1 MFYQNKF
8 TANTQLK
15 ISPFFE
21 RTSKLNESQEWRR
34 WSGYL
39 AATSYEL
46 THENEYFAI
55 RTKAAL
61 LDISPLKKYIIE
73 GPDAQILLDRLV
85 TRNIAICKVSQVMY
99 TPWCDEHGKVID
111 DGTVQRLSENKFR
124 ITSAEPN
131 LEWIESNSSGMDV
144 IIKDDSYSTAA
155 LALQG
160 PNSRSILNAVSSKS
174 LDSLKFFWM
183 MDTTFEN
190 IPVTISR
197 TGYTGD
203 LGYEIWMDP
212 NDALSV
218 WDLLIDKGKTF
229 GITPTGLHAL
239 DIARIEA
246 GLILL
251 DVDYI
256 STRHALIESRK
267 SSPYEL
273 GLGWAVKLKKK
284 NFIGK
289 APLHK
294 ELANGSSWSFVGIE
308 IEWSGF
314 EKHYRAVGL
323 APGLP
328 STAWRT
334 STPLYNN
341 NEQVGYA
348 TSGTWSPLLK
358 RYIALA
364 HVKSKYAKEGSELMF
379 ELKVEHFRKLTK
391 ATVVKTPFFNPERK
405 RSCPQYKNMMLL
417 LLAVVTMD

>member
-203 LGYEIWMDP
+203 LGYEIWMNP

-405 RSCPQYKNMMLL
+405 RSCPQ
-417 LLAVVTMD
+417 

>member
-1 MFYQNKF
+1 MSYENQF
-8 TANTQLK
+8 TVHTQLK
-15 ISPFFE
+15 LSPFFE

-39 AATSYEL
+39 AATQYEL
-46 THENEYFAI
+46 THDNEYFAI

-61 LDISPLKKYIIE
+61 LDITPLYKYIIE
-73 GPDAQILLDRLV
+73 GSDAQRFLDRLV
-85 TRNIAICKVSQVMY
+85 TRNIKISKVGQVMY
-99 TPWCDEHGKVID
+99 TPWCDENGKQID

-131 LEWIESNSSGMDV
+131 LEWIETNAAGMDLS
-144 IIKDDSYSTAA
+144 ISDDSFTTAA

-160 PNSRSILNAVSSKS
+160 PNSRAILNKVASDS
-174 LDSLKFFWM
+174 LNSLKFFWM
-183 MDTTFEN
+183 MDTTFGD

-212 NDALSV
+212 KDALAV
-218 WDLLIDKGKTF
+218 WDLLLEKGKSY
-229 GITPTGLHAL
+229 GITPTGLQAL
-239 DIARIEA
+239 DMARIEA

-256 STRHALIESRK
+256 STRHAIIQSRK

-273 GLGWAVKLKKK
+273 GLGWAVKMKKK
-284 NFIGK
+284 DFIGK
-289 APLHK
+289 KALEAEQARGP
-294 ELANGSSWSFVGIE
+294 EWEFVGIE
-308 IEWSGF
+308 IQWDEL
-314 EKHYRAVGL
+314 EAHYRKVGL

-334 STPLYNN
+334 STPLYKG

-348 TSGTWSPLLK
+348 TSVCWSPILK

-364 HVKSKYAKEGSELMF
+364 HVKAEYAKENTQLDF
-379 ELKVEHFRKLTK
+379 ELKVEHFRKLTP
-391 ATVVKTPFFNPERK
+391 ARIVETPFFDPERK
-405 RSCPQYKNMMLL
+405 RSCPQ
-417 LLAVVTMD
+417 

>member
-1 MFYQNKF
+1 MSYNKQF
-8 TANTQLK
+8 NAETQLK
-15 ISPFFE
+15 LSPFFD

-39 AATSYEL
+39 SATNYEL

-61 LDISPLKKYIIE
+61 LDITPLYKYLIQ
-73 GPDAQILLDRLV
+73 GPDALRFLDRLV
-85 TRNIAICKVSQVMY
+85 TRNINICKVGQVMY
-99 TPWCDEHGKVID
+99 TPWCDEDGKVID
-111 DGTVQRLSENKFR
+111 DGTVQRLSERKFR

-131 LEWIESNSSGMDV
+131 LEWFKYNASGKDLT
-144 IIKDDSYSTAA
+144 ISDDSVNTAA

-160 PNSRSILNAVSSKS
+160 PNSRAILNIVSSDS

-183 MDTTFEN
+183 METRFDD
-190 IPVTISR
+190 IPVSISR

-203 LGYEIWMDP
+203 LGYEIWMDSK
-212 NDALSV
+212 DALSV
-218 WDLLIDKGKTF
+218 WDFLMDKGKPF
-229 GITPTGLHAL
+229 GITPTGLQAL

-256 STRHALIESRK
+256 SSRHAIVESRK

-273 GLGWAVKLKKK
+273 GLGWAVKMKKK
-284 NFIGK
+284 DFIGK
-289 APLHK
+289 RALEA
-294 ELANGSSWSFVGIE
+294 ELARGSEWDFVGIDIHWTE
-308 IEWSGF
+308 LED
-314 EKHYRAVGL
+314 HYRKVGL

-328 STAWRT
+328 GTAWRT
-334 STPLYNN
+334 STPLYKG

-348 TSGTWSPLLK
+348 TSGCWSPILK

-364 HVKSKYAKEGSELMF
+364 HVKSDYAQSGSTLDF
-379 ELKVEHFRKLTK
+379 ELKVEHYRKVTP
-391 ATVVKTPFFNPERK
+391 AIIVKTPFFDPERK
-405 RSCPQYKNMMLL
+405 RSCP
-417 LLAVVTMD
+417 

>member
-15 ISPFFE
+15 LSPFFE

-34 WSGYL
+34 WAGYL

-61 LDISPLKKYIIE
+61 LDISPLKKYIVE
-73 GPDAQILLDRLV
+73 GPDAQNLLDRLV
-85 TRNIAICKVSQVMY
+85 TRNIAICKVGQVMY
-99 TPWCDEHGKVID
+99 TPWCDEEGKVID

-131 LEWIESNSSGMDV
+131 LEWIESNSTGMDV
-144 IIKDDSYSTAA
+144 MIKDDSYTTAA

-160 PNSRSILNAVSSKS
+160 PNSRAILNAVSSKS

-183 MDTTFEN
+183 METTFEN

-218 WDLLIDKGKTF
+218 WDLLMNKGKTF

-239 DIARIEA
+239 DIARVEA

-273 GLGWAVKLKKK
+273 GLGWSVKLKKK

-289 APLHK
+289 ARLV
-294 ELANGSSWSFVGIE
+294 EEFENSSEWSFVGIE
-308 IEWSGF
+308 IEWTGF
-314 EKHYRAVGL
+314 EKHYRAAGL

-391 ATVVKTPFFNPERK
+391 ATVVKTPFYDPERK
-405 RSCPQYKNMMLL
+405 RSCPQ
-417 LLAVVTMD
+417 

>member
-1 MFYQNKF
+1 MSYNKQF
-8 TANTQLK
+8 NAETQLK
-15 ISPFFE
+15 LSPFFD

-39 AATSYEL
+39 SATNYGL

-61 LDISPLKKYIIE
+61 LDITPLYKYLIE
-73 GPDAQILLDRLV
+73 GPDAQRFLDRLV
-85 TRNIAICKVSQVMY
+85 TRNINICKVGQVMY
-99 TPWCDEHGKVID
+99 TPWCDEDGKVID
-111 DGTVQRLSENKFR
+111 DGTVQRLSECKFR

-131 LEWIESNSSGMDV
+131 LEWLEYNAAGMDLT
-144 IIKDDSYSTAA
+144 ISDDSVTTAA
-155 LALQG
+155 VALQG
-160 PNSRSILNAVSSKS
+160 PNSRDILNAVSSDS

-183 MDTTFEN
+183 MDTMFNN
-190 IPVTISR
+190 IPVSISR

-212 NDALSV
+212 NDALFI
-218 WDLLIDKGKTF
+218 WDLLLEKGKPY
-229 GITPTGLHAL
+229 GITPTGLQAL

-256 STRHALIESRK
+256 SSRHAIVESRK

-273 GLGWAVKLKKK
+273 GLGWAVKINKKY
-284 NFIGK
+284 FIGK
-289 APLHK
+289 QALEREVTRGP
-294 ELANGSSWSFVGIE
+294 EWEFVGIE
-308 IEWSGF
+308 IQWTEL
-314 EKHYRAVGL
+314 ENHYRNVGL

-334 STPLYNN
+334 STPLYYNH
-341 NEQVGYA
+341 EQVGYA
-348 TSGTWSPLLK
+348 TSGAWSPILK

-364 HVKSKYAKEGSELMF
+364 HVKSAFAVEDTELQF
-379 ELKVEHFRKLTK
+379 ELKVEHFRKLTAAK
-391 ATVVKTPFFNPERK
+391 VVKTPFFDPERK
-405 RSCPQYKNMMLL
+405 RSCPR
-417 LLAVVTMD
+417 

>member
-1 MFYQNKF
+1 MSYKNNFAAQ
-8 TANTQLK
+8 TQLK
-15 ISPFFE
+15 LSPFFE

-34 WSGYL
+34 WAGYL

-55 RTKAAL
+55 RTKAGL
-61 LDISPLKKYIIE
+61 LDITPLKKYIVE
-73 GPDAQILLDRLV
+73 GTQSQQLLDQLV
-85 TRNIAICKVSQVMY
+85 TRNIAICKVGQVMY
-99 TPWCDEHGKVID
+99 TPWCDEDGKVID

-131 LEWIESNSSGMDV
+131 LEWIQSNAVGMDV
-144 IIKDDSYSTAA
+144 IVKDDSLTTAA

-160 PNSRSILNAVSSKS
+160 PNSRAILNSISSNT
-174 LDSLKFFWM
+174 LDNLKFFWM
-183 MDTTFEN
+183 METTFGN
-190 IPVTISR
+190 IPVSISR

-212 NDALSV
+212 NDALAV
-218 WDLLIDKGKTF
+218 WDLLMDKGKSF
-229 GITPTGLHAL
+229 GITATGLHAL

-256 STRHALIESRK
+256 SSRHALIESRK

-273 GLGWAVKLKKK
+273 GLGWTVKLKKDD
-284 NFIGK
+284 FIGK
-289 APLHK
+289 SSLQI
-294 ELANGSSWSFVGIE
+294 ELNQGFGWSFVGIE
-308 IEWSGF
+308 IKWPEF
-314 EKHYRAVGL
+314 EKHYREVGL

-328 STAWRT
+328 HTAWRT
-334 STPLYNN
+334 STPLYYKNK
-341 NEQVGYA
+341 QIGYA

-364 HVKSKYAKEGSELMF
+364 HLKSTYAHEGTELMF

-391 ATVVKTPFFNPERK
+391 ATVVKTPFYDPERK
-405 RSCPQYKNMMLL
+405 RSCPK
-417 LLAVVTMD
+417 

>member
-15 ISPFFE
+15 LSPFFE

-34 WSGYL
+34 WAGYL

-61 LDISPLKKYIIE
+61 LDISPLKKYIVE
-73 GPDAQILLDRLV
+73 GPDAQNLLDRLV
-85 TRNIAICKVSQVMY
+85 TRNIAICKVGQVMY
-99 TPWCDEHGKVID
+99 TPWCDEEGKVID

-131 LEWIESNSSGMDV
+131 LEWIESNSTGMDV
-144 IIKDDSYSTAA
+144 MIKDDSYSTAA

-160 PNSRSILNAVSSKS
+160 PNSRAILNAVSSKS

-183 MDTTFEN
+183 METTFEN

-218 WDLLIDKGKTF
+218 WDLLMNKGKTF

-239 DIARIEA
+239 DIARVEA

-273 GLGWAVKLKKK
+273 GLGWSVKLKKK

-289 APLHK
+289 ARLV
-294 ELANGSSWSFVGIE
+294 EEFENSSEWSFVGIE
-308 IEWSGF
+308 IEWTGF
-314 EKHYRAVGL
+314 EKHYRAAGL

-391 ATVVKTPFFNPERK
+391 ATVVKTPFYDPERK
-405 RSCPQYKNMMLL
+405 RSCPQ
-417 LLAVVTMD
+417 

>member
-1 MFYQNKF
+1 MSYNKQF
-8 TANTQLK
+8 NAETQLK
-15 ISPFFE
+15 LSPFFD

-39 AATSYEL
+39 SATNYGL

-61 LDISPLKKYIIE
+61 LDITPLYKYLIQ
-73 GPDAQILLDRLV
+73 GPDALRFLDRLV
-85 TRNIAICKVSQVMY
+85 TRNINICKVGQVMY
-99 TPWCDEHGKVID
+99 TPWCDEDGKVID
-111 DGTVQRLSENKFR
+111 DGTVQRLSERKFR

-131 LEWIESNSSGMDV
+131 LEWFKYNAAGMDLT
-144 IIKDDSYSTAA
+144 ISDDSVNTAA

-160 PNSRSILNAVSSKS
+160 PNSRAILNIVSSDS

-183 MDTTFEN
+183 METRFDD
-190 IPVTISR
+190 IPVSISR

-203 LGYEIWMDP
+203 LGYEIWMDSK
-212 NDALSV
+212 DALSV
-218 WDLLIDKGKTF
+218 WDFLMDKGKPF
-229 GITPTGLHAL
+229 GITPTGLQAL

-256 STRHALIESRK
+256 SSRHAIVESRK

-273 GLGWAVKLKKK
+273 GLGWAVKMKKK
-284 NFIGK
+284 DFIGK
-289 APLHK
+289 RALEA
-294 ELANGSSWSFVGIE
+294 ELARRSEWEFVGIDIHWTE
-308 IEWSGF
+308 LED
-314 EKHYRAVGL
+314 HYRKVGL

-328 STAWRT
+328 GTAWRT
-334 STPLYNN
+334 STPLYKG

-348 TSGTWSPLLK
+348 TSGCWSPILK

-364 HVKSKYAKEGSELMF
+364 HVKSDYAQSGSTLDF
-379 ELKVEHFRKLTK
+379 ELKVEHYRKVTP
-391 ATVVKTPFFNPERK
+391 AIIVKTPFFDPERK
-405 RSCPQYKNMMLL
+405 RSCP
-417 LLAVVTMD
+417 

>member
-15 ISPFFE
+15 LSPFFE

-34 WSGYL
+34 WAGYL

-61 LDISPLKKYIIE
+61 LDISPLKKYIVE
-73 GPDAQILLDRLV
+73 GPDAQNLLDRLV
-85 TRNIAICKVSQVMY
+85 TRNIAICKVGQVMY
-99 TPWCDEHGKVID
+99 TPWCDEEGKVID

-131 LEWIESNSSGMDV
+131 LEWIESNSTGMDV
-144 IIKDDSYSTAA
+144 MIKDDSYSTAA

-160 PNSRSILNAVSSKS
+160 PNSRAILNAVSSKS
-174 LDSLKFFWM
+174 LNSLKFFWM
-183 MDTTFEN
+183 METTFED

-218 WDLLIDKGKTF
+218 WDLLMNKGKTF

-239 DIARIEA
+239 DIARVEA

-273 GLGWAVKLKKK
+273 GLGWAVNLKKK

-289 APLHK
+289 ARLL
-294 ELANGSSWSFVGIE
+294 EEFENSSEWSFVGIE
-308 IEWSGF
+308 IEWTGF
-314 EKHYRAVGL
+314 EKHYRAAGL

-391 ATVVKTPFFNPERK
+391 ATVVKTPFYDPERK
-405 RSCPQYKNMMLL
+405 RSCPQ
-417 LLAVVTMD
+417 

>member
-1 MFYQNKF
+1 MSYYNHFK
-8 TANTQLK
+8 ANTQLK
-15 ISPFFE
+15 LSPFFK

-39 AATSYEL
+39 SATNYEL
-46 THENEYFAI
+46 THDNEYFAI

-61 LDISPLKKYIIE
+61 LDISPLKKYLIE
-73 GPDAQILLDRLV
+73 GLDALTLLDRMV
-85 TRNIAICKVSQVMY
+85 TRNIKICKIGQVMY
-99 TPWCDEHGKVID
+99 TPWCDENGKVID

-131 LEWIESNSSGMDV
+131 LDWINHIATGMDV
-144 IIKDDSYSTAA
+144 KIIDDSETTAA

-160 PNSRSILNAVSSKS
+160 PYSREILNTISESTINE
-174 LDSLKFFWM
+174 LKFFWM
-183 MDTTFEN
+183 MDTSFN
-190 IPVTISR
+190 GIPVSISR

-212 NDALSV
+212 EHALLV
-218 WDLLIDKGKTF
+218 WDLLLEKGKPY

-256 STRHALIESRK
+256 SSRHAIIESRK
-267 SSPYEL
+267 SSPFEL
-273 GLGWAVKLKKK
+273 GLGWTVKMKNN

-289 APLHK
+289 DALKK
-294 ELANGSSWSFVGIE
+294 ELDRGSEWDFVGME
-308 IEWSGF
+308 ITWS
-314 EKHYRAVGL
+314 ELENHYRNAGL

-334 STPLYNN
+334 STPLYYNS
-341 NEQVGYA
+341 EQVGYA
-348 TSGTWSPLLK
+348 TSGTWSPILK

-364 HVKSKYAKEGSELMF
+364 HIKNGYSNNGTILDF
-379 ELKVEHFRKLTK
+379 EIKVEHFKKLTK
-391 ATVVKTPFFNPERK
+391 ACVINTPFFDPERK
-405 RSCPQYKNMMLL
+405 R
-417 LLAVVTMD
+417 